1 MLAFGFLFCGYLW
14 ISVDVDS
21 LISILSHCN
30 FQLTHVDIVDIKICQ
45 ATWIRLDPLGLG
57 DVFKT
62 SLKRRKTSYNVVNYS
77 QKTSSAGKAWVSF
90 YRKVSCWKG
99 TGVSTRN
106 ANSASEPRRH
116 MKFLLDV

>member
-1 MLAFGFLFCGYLW
+1 MAQARSNAEICWLLDFYCCGYLW

-57 DVFKT
+57 GCGPLG
-62 SLKRRKTSYNVVNYS
+62 S
-77 QKTSSAGKAWVSF
+77 
-90 YRKVSCWKG
+90 
-99 TGVSTRN
+99 
-106 ANSASEPRRH
+106 
-116 MKFLLDV
+116 